1 MRTSSAALRSIAQK
15 IMMNETPRE
24 LLGSR
29 LEALRD
35 LKGLTQQELSEAAGV
50 SQGFLSRVQN
60 GTRALPEPLAL
71 DLCRVYSVP
80 MSFFEVTEGVTDT
93 GQFTFRK
100 KAKASARDERRVK
113 RLYSEAARLF
123 NAISET
129 SKFRTSALPDPAEF
143 DGDPEECAEA
153 LRRSAGLGPED
164 PVKNVTR
171 LLERHG
177 IGVVSDLDETF
188 HAVSDHVGVSR
199 PNVGTDRPL
208 VALTSQLPGAVQRL
222 TLGHEAAHWI
232 FDRDLKSPLG
242 STRSPEEARAFRFGG
257 ALLLPERVVRKR
269 VTESLSLHGYLRIKA
284 DYGITVGAITRRAK
298 DIGVISSSRYR
309 SLSIQLSSQGWRTN
323 EPVEV
328 AQESPRL
335 FRQALEQ
342 VYGRHYVSLASDEYG
357 IEPALIQRWLGPEPQ
372 PNPGGS
378 TDSSN
383 VVSVAF
389 GR

>member
-1 MRTSSAALRSIAQK
+1 MIDTYAAD
-15 IMMNETPRE
+15 

-35 LKGLTQQELSEAAGV
+35 LKGLTQQELAAGAGV

-71 DLCRVYSVP
+71 ELCRTYSVP
-80 MSFFEVTEGVTDT
+80 LSFFQAADGVTDA

-100 KAKASARDERRVK
+100 RARASARDERRVK

-123 NAISET
+123 NAISAASE
-129 SKFRTSALPDPAEF
+129 FRTTALPNPDEF

-153 LRRSAGLGPED
+153 LRRSADLGPED

-177 IGVVSDLDETF
+177 VGVVSDLDDSFEG
-188 HAVSDHVGVSR
+188 VSDHVGVSR
-199 PNVGTDRPL
+199 PNTGTDRPL

-222 TLGHEAAHWI
+222 SLGHEAAHWV
-232 FDRDLKSPLG
+232 FDRHLMSPLG
-242 STRSPEEARAFRFGG
+242 STRSPEETRAFRFGG
-257 ALLLPERVVRKR
+257 ALLLPQRVVSKR
-269 VTESLSLHGYLRIKA
+269 VSETLSLHGYLRIKA
-284 DYGITVGAITRRAK
+284 DYGMSVGAIIRRAK
-298 DIGVISSSRYR
+298 DIGAISPARYR

-328 AQESPRL
+328 PQESPRL
-335 FRQALEQ
+335 FAQALER
-342 VYGRHYVSLASDEYG
+342 VYGRHFVSRASDEYG
-357 IEPALIQRWLGPEPQ
+357 IEPSLIQRWM
-372 PNPGGS
+372 GS
-378 TDSSN
+378 PTTSSKQESPDKEDN
-383 VVSVAF
+383 VVSIEF
-389 GR
+389 RRY